1 MDEQVEIQGGI
12 LSLDTLLLRNADA
25 TRPRGQQRMDPREI
39 EALVRAALPGA
50 RVQVEDTVGD
60 GHHFQ
65 AIVVA
70 EQFQGLPLIK
80 QHRLVNE
87 ALKAYLQDGRLHAL
101 ALRTFTPAQWEQLQ
115 GPDG

>member
-1 MDEQVEIQGGI
+1 
-12 LSLDTLLLRNADA
+12 
-25 TRPRGQQRMDPREI
+25 
-39 EALVRAALPGA
+39 
-50 RVQVEDTVGD
+50 
-60 GHHFQ
+60 
-65 AIVVA
+65 VA